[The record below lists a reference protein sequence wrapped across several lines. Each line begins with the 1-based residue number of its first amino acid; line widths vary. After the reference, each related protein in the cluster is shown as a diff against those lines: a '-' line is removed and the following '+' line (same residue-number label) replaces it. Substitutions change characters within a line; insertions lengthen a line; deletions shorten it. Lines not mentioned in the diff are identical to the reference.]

1 MRKLAVLLFMVVS
14 TSVNSQTLKNDFLSF
29 RVDEENKEYFVK
41 VGDIG
46 NDKSQVEVEVK
57 CYMSITDYEGKSEK
71 VEILGVK
78 QKVSNGGNVFFGG
91 ELYEGDYVVTLSYFE
106 KGKRIEKTINK
117 SVKKS

>member
-1 MRKLAVLLFMVVS
+1 MIKLLLIPIMIANVAF
-14 TSVNSQTLKNDFLSF
+14 TQNTKREILSF
-29 RVDEENKEYFVK
+29 EADTKRNEYIVR
-41 VGDIG
+41 VGDIS
-46 NDKSQVEVEVK
+46 NDKTQVEVEVK

-91 ELYEGDYVVTLSYFE
+91 ELQEGDYIITLSYFE

>member
-1 MRKLAVLLFMVVS
+1 MIANVAFTQNTKR
-14 TSVNSQTLKNDFLSF
+14 DILSF
-29 RVDEENKEYFVK
+29 EADTTRNEYIVR
-41 VGDIG
+41 VGDIS
-46 NDKSQVEVEVK
+46 NDKTQVEVEVK

-91 ELYEGDYVVTLSYFE
+91 ELQEGDYIITLSYFE
-106 KGKRIEKTINK
+106 KGKRIEKTIEK

>member
-1 MRKLAVLLFMVVS
+1 MIANVAFAQNTKREI
-14 TSVNSQTLKNDFLSF
+14 LSF
-29 RVDEENKEYFVK
+29 ETDTTRNEYIVR
-41 VGDIG
+41 VGDIS
-46 NDKSQVEVEVK
+46 NDKTQVEVEVK

-91 ELYEGDYVVTLSYFE
+91 VLQEGDYIITLSYFE

-117 SVKKS
+117 CVKKS

>member
-1 MRKLAVLLFMVVS
+1 MKFFYMILIIFTNTIFAQNTKREI
-14 TSVNSQTLKNDFLSF
+14 LSF
-29 RVDEENKEYFVK
+29 EADTTRNEYMVR
-41 VGDIG
+41 VGDIS
-46 NDKSQVEVEVK
+46 NDKTQVEVEVK

-71 VEILGVK
+71 IEILGVK

-91 ELYEGDYVVTLSYFE
+91 ELYEGDYVVSLSYVE

>member
-1 MRKLAVLLFMVVS
+1 MKNFYLVLIFLVNTLFAQKAKTDS
-14 TSVNSQTLKNDFLSF
+14 LITFSI
-29 RVDEENKEYFVK
+29 DEENKEYFVK

-57 CYMSITDYEGKSEK
+57 CYMSIIDYEGKSEK
-71 VEILGVK
+71 IEILGVK

-91 ELYEGDYVVTLSYFE
+91 ELQEGDYIITLSYIE
-106 KGKRIEKTINK
+106 KDKRIDKTINK